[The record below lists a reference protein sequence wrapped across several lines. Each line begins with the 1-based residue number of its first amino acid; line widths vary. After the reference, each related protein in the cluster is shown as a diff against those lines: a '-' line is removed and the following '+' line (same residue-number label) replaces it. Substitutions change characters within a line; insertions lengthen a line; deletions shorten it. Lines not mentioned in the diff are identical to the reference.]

1 MSLNSRDFTQGG
13 QVLKY
18 MIGMF
23 LQIMNIAT
31 YYILMISV
39 LVFFWLVTY

>member
-1 MSLNSRDFTQGG
+1 MSLNTRDFTQGG

-31 YYILMISV
+31 
-39 LVFFWLVTY
+39 FWLSLIHI